1 VNIRCKGLA
10 KNVFASDGQRAGT
23 QQPVDLAP
31 RWHTAALVLLIVAVA
46 LTGLTVGRGA
56 VVSSPVAVGSRTRE
70 VYLPTLIVQWALV
83 LYVSRVGRKR
93 NVLKQLLGLPLDT
106 IRRACMDVAIAT
118 SGFFIVH
125 AVEAFWQHGA
135 AASQDAARLA
145 VLPGTASER
154 LVWIAVALSVGFAE
168 EIVYR
173 GYLLAQ
179 LSAFTGSHAAGVVLQ
194 SALFGLAHADQ
205 GIGAA
210 VRVALYGAALGLI
223 ARVRR
228 SLWPGIL
235 CHVAIDVC
243 SGLSRN

>member
-10 KNVFASDGQRAGT
+10 KNVFASHGQPAERQT
-23 QQPVDLAP
+23 PVELAP
-31 RWHTAALVLLIVAVA
+31 RWHTAALVTLIVAVA
-46 LTGLTVGRGA
+46 LTGLTVGRGVA
-56 VVSSPVAVGSRTRE
+56 VWSPVAAGSRTRE

-83 LYVSRVGRKR
+83 LYVSRVGRER
-93 NVLKQLLGLPLDT
+93 NVLKQLLGLAPDT
-106 IRRACMDVAIAT
+106 VPRACVDMAIAT

-125 AVEAFWQHGA
+125 AVEAFWQHEPA
-135 AASQDAARLA
+135 AAHAARLA
-145 VLPGTASER
+145 VLPETAAER
-154 LVWIAVALSVGFAE
+154 LVWIAVAVSVGFAE

-194 SALFGLAHADQ
+194 SVLFGLAHADQ

-235 CHVAIDVC
+235 CHVAIDIW